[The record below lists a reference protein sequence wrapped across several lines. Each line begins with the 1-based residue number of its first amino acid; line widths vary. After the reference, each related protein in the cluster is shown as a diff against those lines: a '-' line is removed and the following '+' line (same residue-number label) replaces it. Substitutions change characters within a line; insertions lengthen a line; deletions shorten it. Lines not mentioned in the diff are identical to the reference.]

1 MVMERPKQE
10 SRSPLASRE
19 FLYRRNRIGKSKVSD
34 GSLNLPKQVSENYN
48 IQPGDILE
56 WYPCQTD
63 FPDEKETEILA
74 ILIVRHSRKKEEKD
88 K

>member
-1 MVMERPKQE
+1 MERNKQE
-10 SRSPLASRE
+10 TRSPIVSKD

-34 GSLNLPKQVSENYN
+34 GSLNLPKSVADNYN

-63 FPDEKETEILA
+63 FPDEKEAEILA
-74 ILIVRHSRKKEEKD
+74 ILIIRPSHKKEKD